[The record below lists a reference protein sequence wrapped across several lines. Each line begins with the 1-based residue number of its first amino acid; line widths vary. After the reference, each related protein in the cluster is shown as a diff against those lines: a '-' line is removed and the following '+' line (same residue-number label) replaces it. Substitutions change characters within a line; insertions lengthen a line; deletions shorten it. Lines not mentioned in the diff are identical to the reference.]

1 MKSKSKNTWLTLSLL
16 CMLCVLTL
24 SYELPPVQ
32 SNSLHDRYP
41 AQQQSHPL
49 LRTYTNHAYGFSF
62 QYPAAYSIE
71 EYPHVVKLNR
81 GTLTLVIAYRE
92 ATETIAILGDTV
104 AHVDLHTQGT
114 VPFLGL
120 HIARDVLLQGD
131 RVRSVLYNHGAEI
144 PAGHLSFVIR
154 LVDLNTDSQTIGIS
168 AENQADIDAILTSFS
183 LTQPEANPPVAPPT
197 PTAAPQQPAPTQQPA
212 SHAVQ
217 PIPPGPSM
225 EALRVE
231 LEQMVQSWAGENAVS
246 VIDLQTGEL
255 ISVNGARP
263 QLAACTIKIGILM
276 AVAEDLDQGRYT
288 AAEVEPL
295 VLSAM
300 GPSNTWPARELLR
313 YAGGGDIGNGVHRV
327 NQIMWDLGAKHSV
340 LTHPPGYPG
349 EEYGYAN
356 THGVQNVLTTDDL
369 VIILARLYWREA
381 LSPAATDYMLWSMTL
396 APYWMNQSFAEPLPQ
411 GVWLHH
417 KVGQLYGPW
426 NTWND
431 AGIVTFFTPDGQH
444 HAYAIAYLGS
454 YGPSWQSAYSN
465 AKTVSSSAWHH
476 FSVQYGYR

>member
-1 MKSKSKNTWLTLSLL
+1 MKSKSKTKWLTLPLL

-24 SYELPPVQ
+24 SYELPSVH
-32 SNSLHDRYP
+32 SNSLT
-41 AQQQSHPL
+41 QQPQPL
-49 LRTYTNHAYGFSF
+49 MRTYTNHTYGFLF
-62 QYPAAYSIE
+62 QYPPAYSIE

-81 GTLTLVIAYRE
+81 GTLMLVIAYRE
-92 ATETIAILGDTV
+92 ANETLAILGDTV
-104 AHVDLHTQGT
+104 AHVDLHTRGT

-131 RVRSVLYNHGAEI
+131 RVRGVLYNHGAEI
-144 PAGHLSFVIR
+144 PAGHMSFVIR
-154 LVDLNTDSQTIGIS
+154 LIDLHTDRQTIGIS
-168 AENQADIDAILTSFS
+168 AEDQAEIDAILASFA
-183 LTQPEANPPVAPPT
+183 LTQPEAT
-197 PTAAPQQPAPTQQPA
+197 PTVDQPAPTATPEQPTQT
-212 SHAVQ
+212 VQ
-217 PIPPGPSM
+217 PTQTTGPGQDM

-231 LEQMVQSWAGENAVS
+231 LEQMVHNWDGENAVS
-246 VIDLQTGEL
+246 VMDLQTGEM
-255 ISVNGARP
+255 ISVNGTRP

-288 AAEVEPL
+288 AAEIESL

-313 YAGGGDIGNGVHRV
+313 YAGGGDVGNGVRRV

-349 EEYGYAN
+349 EEYGYAAS
-356 THGVQNVLTTDDL
+356 HGVQNVLTTDDL
-369 VIILARLYWREA
+369 VMILAKLYWREA

-465 AKTVSSSAWHH
+465 AKAVSSSAWHY